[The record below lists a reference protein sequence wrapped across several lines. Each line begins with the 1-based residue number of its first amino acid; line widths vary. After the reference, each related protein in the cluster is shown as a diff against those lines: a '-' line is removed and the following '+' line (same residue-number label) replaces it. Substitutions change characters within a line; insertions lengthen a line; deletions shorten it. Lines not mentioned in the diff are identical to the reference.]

1 MRRPTRP
8 DPPIRLRVVPVLL
21 AGAALLPGAPP
32 HETMDACGAGHSA
45 QESLFLRQQRLIRE
59 PELAQLLP
67 GRVGPTPQAGDI
79 ALIEASSQVMAPPNE
94 VDLSGWSIS
103 ITPGPSGF
111 TLRSE
116 VSGTG
121 SAIDDAGIP
130 LGLNDDDFALVE
142 LPFSFPYYGKEY
154 TYGFVH
160 SDGNFTFVNPE
171 PSSFDRN
178 FSRAAGGPPRIAP
191 LFRDLDPSKGGKV
204 RFLSQGSRA
213 VVTWDEVPQFSSFGI
228 GKRQTFRMV
237 LHESGRI
244 EFDYGALDLPGAV
257 VGTFPGVA
265 SRKALAVDWSAPEP
279 GPIQGEPILAEIF
292 ADERVLDE
300 YGIVHTFFRTHE
312 DAYDSLL
319 VFNAIGQGASR
330 FSLAHAYPVRND
342 IEGIGEQIGDWGAFF
357 GSGRR
362 LSAFVNM
369 GALSDYPES
378 PLAPIPGLPT
388 SSLLTILAH
397 EVGHR
402 FLAYPRWIDPE
413 TGEESRSLLG
423 RQFAHWSF
431 FFNSDASVLEG
442 NAIKDHGP
450 GVSPRF
456 ETVAATQAY
465 SMVDQYLM
473 GIVDAS
479 EVPATFL
486 VEDPVGS
493 GPRLGT
499 AARSPEVGVKFD
511 GIRKEVRIE
520 DIIAAEGPRRPQASV
535 AQRHFRHAFVLVVED
550 AESPDADAIRK
561 VQQVRTNW
569 RAFFNIQVGTRATVA
584 TELVKMLHLSTWPAA
599 GVVAGLPG
607 SGRVTISEARD
618 TDLAVSLRLDDAIA
632 AIPASVTIPAGELFA
647 EFEIR
652 GRRTGPATLTAVATE
667 PGFDRAVT
675 RLYVAESVDGLKLE
689 RLHFDNLRGLAGAKV
704 PWPVDYRVRDENRLP
719 YSGIELSFSQGIP
732 GAEPIPSAM
741 TDSDGRVRVEWQL
754 APQLGTQ
761 VLKAYLK
768 DAPEMAVL
776 TRAKAAGA
784 VPTLA
789 PGGAVNAASGERAS
803 SGRGFAPG
811 SLVTV
816 YGIGLATEEKDAHTL
831 LAFGNRALPLVLD
844 GIRIHVGGVSAPLV
858 RVSPS
863 QVTFQLPFELEGP
876 QVEVGVATLYARGD
890 TIAIPLSPLQPGLF
904 PGRVAGTATD
914 PANLIAGRGTA
925 KAGGLIE
932 VFGTGL
938 GPVTPAGRTGKPG
951 LAMPLQTVN
960 GETRAWVDGQE
971 VKVRSSALATLEAGV
986 YRVVL
991 ELPEDLE
998 PGMHEVRIAVD
1009 GVESNTITFASE

>member
-1 MRRPTRP
+1 
-8 DPPIRLRVVPVLL
+8 
-21 AGAALLPGAPP
+21 
-32 HETMDACGAGHSA
+32 MDVCGAGHSV
-45 QESLFLRQQRLIRE
+45 QESLFVRQQRLIRE

-67 GRVGPTPQAGDI
+67 GRVGPTPQVGDI
-79 ALIEASSQVMAPPNE
+79 ALIEASSQVVAPPNE
-94 VDLSGWSIS
+94 VDLSGWSVS

-116 VSGTG
+116 GNGTG
-121 SAIDDAGIP
+121 SPIDDAGIP

-142 LPFSFPYYGKEY
+142 LPFTFPYYGKEY
-154 TYGFVH
+154 TFGFVH
-160 SDGNFTFVNPE
+160 SDGNFTFVAPE
-171 PSSFDRN
+171 PSWFERN

-213 VVTWDEVPQFSSFGI
+213 LVTWDEVPLFSDFGI

-237 LHESGRI
+237 LHASGRI
-244 EFDYGALDLPGAV
+244 EFHYGTLDLPGAV
-257 VGTFPGVA
+257 VGTFPGDA
-265 SRKALAVDWSAPEP
+265 SRKAVAVDWSAPQS
-279 GPIQGEPILAEIF
+279 GPILGEPILAEIF
-292 ADERVLDE
+292 ADESVLDE
-300 YGIVHTFFRTHE
+300 YGIAHTFLRTHE
-312 DAYDSLL
+312 DAYDSLI
-319 VFNAIGQGASR
+319 VFNATDHEASR
-330 FSLAHAYPVRND
+330 PRASLAHAYPVRND
-342 IEGIGEQIGDWGAFF
+342 IEGIGEEIGDWGAYF

-369 GALSDYPES
+369 KALSQYGES
-378 PLAPIPGLPT
+378 PTAAIPGLP
-388 SSLLTILAH
+388 SLTMLTVLAH

-402 FLAYPRWIDPE
+402 FLAYPKWIDPE
-413 TGEESRSLLG
+413 TGETSRSLLG
-423 RQFAHWSF
+423 RGFAHWSF
-431 FFNSDASVLEG
+431 FFNTDASVLEG
-442 NAIKDHGP
+442 NKIKDHGP

-456 ETVAATQAY
+456 ETVAAEPKY

-479 EVPATFL
+479 EVPATFI
-486 VEDPVGS
+486 VEHPVGG
-493 GPRLGT
+493 GPRLGNE
-499 AARSPEVGVKFD
+499 ARPPEVGVRFD

-520 DIIAAEGPRRPQASV
+520 DIIAAEGPRRPEASV

-561 VQQVRTNW
+561 VQQARANF
-569 RAFFNIQVGTRATVA
+569 RAFFNRLVGTRATVA

-647 EFEIR
+647 DFEIR
-652 GRRTGPATLTAVATE
+652 GRRTGPATLTAAATE

-675 RLYVAESVDGLKLE
+675 RLYVAESVDGLNLE

-754 APQLGTQ
+754 APQPGTQ
-761 VLKAYLK
+761 VLKAYLE

-789 PGGAVNAASGERAS
+789 PAGAVNAASGEHAS

-811 SLVTV
+811 SLITV

-914 PANLIAGRGTA
+914 PANLIAGRGIP

-938 GPVTPAGRTGKPG
+938 GPVSPPGRTGKPG

-960 GETRAWVDGQE
+960 GETKAWVDGQE

-1009 GVESNTITFASE
+1009 GVESNTITFVSQ